1 MPRIG
6 RRQVERAAPVVTHSG
21 STPALYRIKLVAYTL
36 RMALASPARII
47 TPPVRIDRHAADN
60 LRFIRDTMERA
71 SAFTAVPGMGGVVI
85 GITALAAGVLAAG
98 HPLRV
103 QFYIWLV
110 EGFVAVV
117 LGVAALWWKS
127 KRIAIPLASRPAKRA
142 LLSFAPPL
150 IAGALLTIVLFNL
163 DQLFLIAGLWL
174 LLYGVAVVTGGAFS
188 VRVVPVMGLCFMA
201 LGAMA
206 LFAPLRWE
214 NAFMT
219 AGFGGVHIAFGSVI
233 ARRYGG

>member
-1 MPRIG
+1 
-6 RRQVERAAPVVTHSG
+6 V
-21 STPALYRIKLVAYTL
+21 LYSIKPFAYTAH
-36 RMALASPARII
+36 MALASHARVAP
-47 TPPVRIDRHAADN
+47 PPVRIDRHAADN

-85 GITALAAGVLAAG
+85 GMTALAAGTLAAG
-98 HPLRV
+98 HALRA

-110 EGFVAVV
+110 EGFIAAV
-117 LGVAALWWKS
+117 LGIAALRWKS

-150 IAGALLTIVLFNL
+150 IAGALLTVVLFRL
-163 DQLFLIAGLWL
+163 DQLALIGGLWL

-201 LGAMA
+201 LGAVA
-206 LFAPLRWE
+206 LFLPFRWE
-214 NAFMT
+214 NALMT
-219 AGFGGVHIAFGSVI
+219 VGFGVVHIAFGSVI